1 MVKGEMR
8 LSSRRNRCAG
18 LEAPLTKP
26 ITATT
31 RGGVT
36 RAVNEDERPMNFADA
51 RKWMVDGQVR
61 PNKVTDLRIIEA
73 MLDLPR
79 HLFVPQNCVARAH
92 ADEDVPLG
100 RGRVLMQ
107 PMMIARLA
115 QLAEVREGENAL
127 VLGAGTGY
135 GAALLARLGARVTAV
150 EDDAALLQVARA
162 ALKNSGML
170 TPGSVHLLEAP
181 PATGAP
187 AGPFDLIM
195 LEGEV
200 PAIPAAISDRL
211 AEGGR
216 LVGVYRRPGRSGAAV
231 LGRRIGGAFS
241 VSDAFDCTTAA
252 LPGFAPEPG
261 FVF

>member
-1 MVKGEMR
+1 VIRVMD
-8 LSSRRNRCAG
+8 
-18 LEAPLTKP
+18 
-26 ITATT
+26 
-31 RGGVT
+31 
-36 RAVNEDERPMNFADA
+36 EDERPMNFADA

-61 PNKVTDLRIIEA
+61 PNKVTDTRIIEA
-73 MLDLPR
+73 MLELPR
-79 HLFVPQNCVARAH
+79 HLFVPQHCVARAH
-92 ADEDVPLG
+92 ADGDVPLG

-107 PMMIARLA
+107 PMMMARLV
-115 QLAEVREGENAL
+115 QLAEVREGETAL
-127 VLGAGTGY
+127 VLGAGAGY

-150 EDDAALLQVARA
+150 EDDAALLALART
-162 ALKNSGML
+162 ALADGAML
-170 TPGSVHLLEAP
+170 APGSVQLVEAA

-187 AGPFDLIM
+187 AGPFDIIM

-216 LVGVYRRPGRSGAAV
+216 LVGVCHTPGRSGAAV
-231 LGRRIGGAFS
+231 LGRRAGGAFS
-241 VSDAFDCTTAA
+241 VNEVFDCTTAP